1 LTSAE
6 LGNMV
11 FSPYFFRNGAGRKN
25 TFIRTNIYILDSQ
38 FDTSNNLIKSSAVLN
53 DQRILID
60 VA

>member
-1 LTSAE
+1 
-6 LGNMV
+6 MV